1 MSGNIKEPGAE
12 VQMNADKKPRV
23 LFSPK
28 KIKVSRSLTAQK
40 ERIAPATT
48 LTQDIL
54 HLLLKIAIILM
65 ALFLLFTFMF
75 GIHRTTDNSM
85 SPAIQEGDLVIFYR
99 FDKNYAA
106 TDTLILDYNGTKQ
119 VRRVIAV
126 AGDVVDIVESGL
138 VINGSLVQE
147 PNIYQD
153 TLRYTDG
160 VSFPLTVG
168 PEQVFVL
175 GDGRK
180 DSVDSRLYGVVN
192 IRDVFGKVMTI
203 IRRRNI

>member
-1 MSGNIKEPGAE
+1 
-12 VQMNADKKPRV
+12 MNTDRKPRLSV
-23 LFSPK
+23 FRKTEAPCSP
-28 KIKVSRSLTAQK
+28 TEQK
-40 ERIAPATT
+40 ERTAPATT
-48 LTQDIL
+48 LTQD
-54 HLLLKIAIILM
+54 LLNLLFKIAVILI
-65 ALFLLFTFMF
+65 ALFFLFTLMF

-99 FDKNYAA
+99 LDKNYAA
-106 TDTLILDYNGTKQ
+106 TDTLILDYDGTKQ
-119 VRRVIAV
+119 VRRVVAV

-138 VINGSLVQE
+138 MINGSLVQE

-160 VSFPLTVG
+160 VNFPVTVG
-168 PEQVFVL
+168 SEQVFVL

-180 DSVDSRLYGVVN
+180 DSIDSRLYGVVD
-192 IRDVFGKVMTI
+192 IRDTFGKVMTI

>member
-1 MSGNIKEPGAE
+1 
-12 VQMNADKKPRV
+12 MNTDKKNS
-23 LFSPK
+23 LIGFTK
-28 KIKVSRSLTAQK
+28 K
-40 ERIAPATT
+40 RIPTFTDNAEKRAAPATT
-48 LTQDIL
+48 LLQDIL
-54 HLLLKIAIILM
+54 NLLLKIAIILI
-65 ALFLLFTFMF
+65 ALFLLFTLMF
-75 GIHRTTDNSM
+75 GLHRTADISM
-85 SPAIQEGDLVIFYR
+85 SPAIQEGDLIIFYR
-99 FDKNYAA
+99 LDKNYVA

-119 VRRVIAV
+119 VRRVVAV

-138 VINGSLVQE
+138 MINGSLVQE

-160 VSFPLTVG
+160 ISFPLTVG

-192 IRDVFGKVMTI
+192 IRDTFGKVITI

>member
-1 MSGNIKEPGAE
+1 
-12 VQMNADKKPRV
+12 MNTDKKPHFLT
-23 LFSPK
+23 LFQKNRSP
-28 KIKVSRSLTAQK
+28 RSPTTQK

-54 HLLLKIAIILM
+54 HLLLKIALILM

-85 SPAIQEGDLVIFYR
+85 SPALQEGDLVIFYR
-99 FDKNYAA
+99 FDKNYVA

-119 VRRVIAV
+119 VRRVVAV

-138 VINGSLVQE
+138 TINGSLVQE

-160 VSFPLTVG
+160 VGFPLTVG

-192 IRDVFGKVMTI
+192 IRDTFGKVIAIT
-203 IRRRNI
+203 RRRNI

>member
-1 MSGNIKEPGAE
+1 MD
-12 VQMNADKKPRV
+12 ADRKTRI

-28 KIKVSRSLTAQK
+28 PKTPHSPIAQK
-40 ERIAPATT
+40 KRIAPATT

-54 HLLLKIAIILM
+54 SLLLKISIILI

-75 GIHRTTDNSM
+75 GLHRVTDNSM
-85 SPAIQEGDLVIFYR
+85 NPTIQESDLVIFYR
-99 FDKNYAA
+99 LDKNYVA
-106 TDTLILDYNGTKQ
+106 TDTLILDYDGTKQ
-119 VRRVIAV
+119 VRRVVAV

-138 VINGSLVQE
+138 MINGSLVQE

-160 VSFPLTVG
+160 ISFPVTVG

-180 DSVDSRLYGVVN
+180 DSADSRLYGVVN
-192 IRDVFGKVMTI
+192 TRDTFGKVMTI

>member
-1 MSGNIKEPGAE
+1 
-12 VQMNADKKPRV
+12 MNTD
-23 LFSPK
+23 SP
-28 KIKVSRSLTAQK
+28 TEQK
-40 ERIAPATT
+40 ERAAPATT
-48 LTQDIL
+48 LAQDIL
-54 HLLLKIAIILM
+54 NLLLKIAVILI

-85 SPAIQEGDLVIFYR
+85 NPAIQEGDLVIFYR
-99 FDKNYAA
+99 LDKNYVA
-106 TDTLILDYNGTKQ
+106 TDTLILDYDGTKQ
-119 VRRVIAV
+119 VRRVVAV

-160 VSFPLTVG
+160 VIFPVTVG
-168 PEQVFVL
+168 PGQVFVL

-192 IRDVFGKVMTI
+192 IRDTFGKVITI
-203 IRRRNI
+203 TRRRNI

>member
-1 MSGNIKEPGAE
+1 
-12 VQMNADKKPRV
+12 MNRYKKPHFLA
-23 LFSPK
+23 LFQKNRP
-28 KIKVSRSLTAQK
+28 SRSPTAQK

-48 LTQDIL
+48 LIQDIL
-54 HLLLKIAIILM
+54 YLLLKIAIILI

-75 GIHRTTDNSM
+75 GILRTTDNSM

-99 FDKNYAA
+99 FDKNYVA
-106 TDTLILDYNGTKQ
+106 TDTLVLDYNETKQ
-119 VRRVIAV
+119 VRRVVAV

-138 VINGSLVQE
+138 TINGSLVQE

-160 VSFPLTVG
+160 ISFPITVE

-192 IRDVFGKVMTI
+192 IRDTFGKVIAIT
-203 IRRRNI
+203 RRRNI

>member
-1 MSGNIKEPGAE
+1 MSTNR
-12 VQMNADKKPRV
+12 KPHFLV
-23 LFSPK
+23 ALFQKNRS
-28 KIKVSRSLTAQK
+28 SRSPTAQK
-40 ERIAPATT
+40 ERIAPVTT

-85 SPAIQEGDLVIFYR
+85 SPALQEGDLVIFYR
-99 FDKNYAA
+99 FDKNYVA

-119 VRRVIAV
+119 VRRVVAV

-160 VSFPLTVG
+160 VSFPLTVE

-192 IRDVFGKVMTI
+192 IRDTFGKVIAIT
-203 IRRRNI
+203 RRRNI